1 MIPTPRVIFLKMT
14 SYALSIV
21 INRVIFRKMT
31 LRATALARRILATRG
46 VHHLSQRAS
55 MPNTTNSATWD
66 FNPTDPVHLSAT
78 FGFDTE
84 DTQDAAPV
92 AAATAAIQA
101 RLASATLTVVQT
113 DPATITV
120 TVTI

>member
-1 MIPTPRVIFLKMT
+1 
-14 SYALSIV
+14 
-21 INRVIFRKMT
+21 
-31 LRATALARRILATRG
+31 
-46 VHHLSQRAS
+46 
-55 MPNTTNSATWD
+55 MPSTTNSASWD
-66 FNPTDPVHLSAT
+66 FNPSDSVHLSAI
-78 FGFDTE
+78 FSFDTE

-101 RLASATLTVVQT
+101 RIAGAIVIVSQT